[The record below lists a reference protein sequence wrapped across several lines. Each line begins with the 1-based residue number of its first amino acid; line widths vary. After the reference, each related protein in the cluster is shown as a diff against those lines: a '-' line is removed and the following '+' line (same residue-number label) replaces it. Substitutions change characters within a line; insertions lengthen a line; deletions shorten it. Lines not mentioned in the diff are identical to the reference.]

1 MALDICSNTASL
13 APDSKSNTPPDIAQ
27 VIMEDERWQ
36 TCDLPALANRAFAP
50 IFKGHSLNPNLWS
63 IGVLGCDDTRIT
75 ALNATFRDK
84 PKPTN
89 VLSWPTFA
97 LSPAQAGQ
105 IPANSGFEDSLGD
118 IALAY
123 ETVLGETQN
132 NNNTET
138 HPIKMSFNDYVC
150 YLLIHG
156 CLHLL
161 GYDHETSEDAAA
173 MHHREKEYLA
183 VLQIN
188 HPFGDMIS

>member
-1 MALDICSNTASL
+1 MALDLCSNTASP

-50 IFKGHSLNPNLWS
+50 VFKGHSLNPNLWS

-118 IALAY
+118 IALAMKLFWGKLFWAKPK
-123 ETVLGETQN
+123 TIIIPKPL
-132 NNNTET
+132 
-138 HPIKMSFNDYVC
+138 P
-150 YLLIHG
+150 
-156 CLHLL
+156 
-161 GYDHETSEDAAA
+161 
-173 MHHREKEYLA
+173 
-183 VLQIN
+183 
-188 HPFGDMIS
+188 